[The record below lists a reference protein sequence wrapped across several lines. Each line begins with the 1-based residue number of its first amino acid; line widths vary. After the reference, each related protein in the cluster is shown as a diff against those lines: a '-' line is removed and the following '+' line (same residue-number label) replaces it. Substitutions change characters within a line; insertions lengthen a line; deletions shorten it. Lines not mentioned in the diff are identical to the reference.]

1 MVSRSENLLL
11 PRHFYIA
18 MVQHAQAESPNEC
31 CGLFA
36 GVREGDV
43 LRVLARHPLVNEA
56 ASPIEFFSQPRSMFD
71 AVKAMRKDG
80 HKILAIYHSHP
91 TSEPIPSK
99 TDLERNFS
107 EDVINFIIGVSVA
120 KPIRNAARRIVE
132 GGALA
137 VLAMR
142 QRSLAG
148 AASHQTARFAP
159 SHRLGSVRA
168 WWLTSGSSE
177 EAVWRICSL
186 PRIAAFAAAMLRSPP
201 RSRRN
206 NDAGCIAFVQRADP
220 QRRR

>member
-148 AASHQTARFAP
+148 AASA
-159 SHRLGSVRA
+159 GVRA
-168 WWLTSGSSE
+168 CLVADIGLIRRGCLADLQLTSHCRVCGRHVTITTSFTE
-177 EAVWRICSL
+177 E
-186 PRIAAFAAAMLRSPP
+186 
-201 RSRRN
+201 
-206 NDAGCIAFVQRADP
+206 Q
-220 QRRR
+220 